1 MKKAKWKQ
9 KLVKAVMLCAI
20 ASGIVVPVSMYTAK
34 TEVKA
39 KGTVATS
46 GSENVTRGITKK
58 NSDITMEVSC
68 GIDGVVVYDN
78 PVQIQI
84 TVKSSKDF
92 TGYIQVTPKEDYG
105 ENVVAYGEDISLAA
119 GTSKTF
125 SFVVSDLNNEGKFSI
140 ALLNEK
146 DKVIYSEKDTVS
158 IEGTGDSVYMGVMS
172 DDFSGLSYFDA
183 APVDYAGFEQEVNLL
198 ELSKDNFPE
207 DSSAIG
213 MMSYLLIDNYD
224 TAKLSDKQYAA
235 LKDWVNEG
243 GVLLV
248 ALGPNYQNV
257 LHCFQDDFLTGT
269 LGTVKKE
276 NLSWNIDMS
285 SANDASDKSVEQSI
299 EDGKVDDADGN
310 EADDSQLDGVGE
322 KETDGSQVDE
332 TGEIAANDSQPEK
345 EHDSNKITLNDVD
358 VIPFS
363 LDGGKPFDSFSED
376 EMAYKKECGTG
387 VVVVLSYDLGME
399 PFTSL
404 SGRREVV
411 THLLKEAA
419 GGLTINRMSGNMN
432 TYSYFNS
439 QDIAKGINDSKR
451 PSTLLFGVVLI
462 AYVIFVGP
470 ILYLILKKRN
480 KREKIWIAIPVTAMV
495 CTFFIFLLSTMYRVR
510 KPMLNTFTVIQLADS
525 SKEEKVYS
533 NVVCPKA
540 KDYSFNLGGG
550 YGNVLTREEYNY
562 SIFDA
567 QTKEGK
573 VNYYDM
579 LVKKENDGIELRLHN
594 DSAFQEKNFTISRIS
609 ENEIGSIDLAL
620 HCYTAGFGG
629 VVTNN
634 TNCDLNNVVV
644 NFEDHFYI
652 IDSLKKGESAEIDEK
667 KLIQAQTYDTFSNYG
682 NLFAASNWDKK
693 ERRYQEINQFM
704 ENKYVQ
710 KNTYNQGCVW
720 ADVGTYIPELVT
732 DDSVKQ
738 YGGAVVYQ
746 SFVGTYEDVST
757 TYCPDLSTVLIA
769 SDGDY
774 DSTDKCIYSGVV
786 TATYSLEDYEGITTL
801 VNLDHDKKP
810 LNGYGEYAAVYA
822 YNAQTGDYE
831 AIFTN
836 SDTITG
842 KELKKY
848 VAGNILILRY
858 EGGTDGVT
866 YIPKI
871 CAKGD
876 E

>member
-1 MKKAKWKQ
+1 MKQVKWKQ
-9 KLVKAVMLCAI
+9 RLAKTAVLCAI
-20 ASGIVVPVSMYTAK
+20 AGTIIVPFSVGTVK

-39 KGTVATS
+39 KGTVAAS
-46 GSENVTRGITKK
+46 VSENVTKKITKK

-68 GIDGVVVYDN
+68 GIDGVVVYDS
-78 PVQIQI
+78 PVQILI

-92 TGYIQVTPKEDYG
+92 TGYIQVTPKENYG

-125 SFVVSDLNNEGKFSI
+125 SFVVSDLNNEGRFSI

-146 DKVIYSEKDTVS
+146 DKVIYSESDTVT

-183 APVDYAGFEQEVNLL
+183 APVDYAGYEQEVNLL

-224 TAKLSDKQYAA
+224 TAKLSDKQYEA

-285 SANDASDKSVEQSI
+285 SLDDDSAESAEQSI
-299 EDGKVDDADGN
+299 EDGQVDDADGN
-310 EADDSQLDGVGE
+310 EVDDSQLDE
-322 KETDGSQVDE
+322 ANENK
-332 TGEIAANDSQPEK
+332 ANDSQPEK
-345 EHDSNKITLNDVD
+345 EHDSSKITLNDVD

-376 EMAYKKECGTG
+376 ETAYKKDCGTG

-439 QDIAKGINDSKR
+439 QDIAKGMNEARR

-495 CTFFIFLLSTMYRVR
+495 CTFFIYLLSTMYRVR
-510 KPMLNTFTVIQLADS
+510 KPILNTFTVMQLADN

-550 YGNVLTREEYNY
+550 YGNVLTREDYNY
-562 SIFDA
+562 SMFGTPTQEEND
-567 QTKEGK
+567 T
-573 VNYYDM
+573 YYDM
-579 LVKKENDGIELRLHN
+579 LVKKENDGVELRIHN

-609 ENEIGSIDLAL
+609 ENEIGSIELAL
-620 HCYTAGFGG
+620 HCYTTGFGG

-644 NFEDHFYI
+644 NFEDHFYV

-720 ADVGTYIPELVT
+720 ADVGTYIPEMVT

-746 SFVGTYEDVST
+746 PFVGTYEDVSA

-769 SDGDY
+769 SDGEY
-774 DSTDKCIYSGVV
+774 DSTDRCIYSGVV

-810 LNGYGEYAAVYA
+810 VNGYGEYAAVYA

-842 KELKKY
+842 EELKKY

-858 EGGTDGVT
+858 EGGSDGGT

>member
-1 MKKAKWKQ
+1 MKQVKWKQ
-9 KLVKAVMLCAI
+9 RLAKAAVLCAMAGSI
-20 ASGIVVPVSMYTAK
+20 IVPFSVGTVK

-39 KGTVATS
+39 KGTVAAS
-46 GSENVTRGITKK
+46 VSENVTKKITKK

-68 GIDGVVVYDN
+68 GIDGVVVYDS
-78 PVQIQI
+78 PVQILI

-92 TGYIQVTPKEDYG
+92 TGYIQVTPKENYG

-125 SFVVSDLNNEGKFSI
+125 SFVVSDLNNEGRFSI

-146 DKVIYSEKDTVS
+146 DKVIYSESDTVT

-183 APVDYAGFEQEVNLL
+183 APVDYAGYEQEVNLL

-224 TAKLSDKQYAA
+224 TAKLSDKQYEA

-285 SANDASDKSVEQSI
+285 SLDDDSAESAEQSI
-299 EDGKVDDADGN
+299 EDGQVDDADGN
-310 EADDSQLDGVGE
+310 EVDDSQLDE
-322 KETDGSQVDE
+322 ANENK
-332 TGEIAANDSQPEK
+332 ANDSQPEK
-345 EHDSNKITLNDVD
+345 EHDSSKITLNDVD

-376 EMAYKKECGTG
+376 ETAYKKDCGTG

-404 SGRREVV
+404 SERREVV
-411 THLLKEAA
+411 IHLLKEAA

-439 QDIAKGINDSKR
+439 QDIAKGMNEARR

-495 CTFFIFLLSTMYRVR
+495 CTFFIYLLSTMYRVR
-510 KPMLNTFTVIQLADS
+510 KPILNTFTVMQLADN

-550 YGNVLTREEYNY
+550 YGNVLTREDYNY
-562 SIFDA
+562 SMFGTPTREEND
-567 QTKEGK
+567 T
-573 VNYYDM
+573 YYDM
-579 LVKKENDGIELRLHN
+579 LVKKENDGVELRIHN

-609 ENEIGSIDLAL
+609 ENEIGSIELAL
-620 HCYTAGFGG
+620 HCYTTGFGG

-644 NFEDHFYI
+644 NFEDHFYV

-720 ADVGTYIPELVT
+720 ADVGTYIPEMVT

-746 SFVGTYEDVST
+746 PFVGTYEDVSA

-769 SDGDY
+769 SDGEY
-774 DSTDKCIYSGVV
+774 DSTDRCIYSGVV

-810 LNGYGEYAAVYA
+810 VNGYGEYAAVYA

-842 KELKKY
+842 EELKKY

-858 EGGTDGVT
+858 EGGSDGGT